1 MDFINATDLDPIQN
15 KADIIEAFFAYARE
29 RQNEEAAAL
38 IDEEHLNDEAARR
51 YLHISLKREYASM
64 NGTDFNNMLP
74 QMSLLNPRY
83 LTMKQRVFQKISA
96 FVEKFKGV
104 GGFERR

>member
-1 MDFINATDLDPIQN
+1 M
-15 KADIIEAFFAYARE
+15 
-29 RQNEEAAAL
+29 

-64 NGTDFNNMLP
+64 NGTDFKNILP
-74 QMSLLNPRY
+74 QMSLLTSNY
-83 LTMKQRVFQKISA
+83 LTMKQRVSQKVSA